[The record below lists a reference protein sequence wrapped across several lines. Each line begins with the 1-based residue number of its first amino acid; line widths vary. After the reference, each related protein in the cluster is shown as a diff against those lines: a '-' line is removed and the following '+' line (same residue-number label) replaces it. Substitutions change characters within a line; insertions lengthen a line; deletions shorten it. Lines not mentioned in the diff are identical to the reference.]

1 MPKIK
6 EVFTRVDWVEERIYP
21 TARNVPAAYQEVE
34 WIWSSWTQWID
45 TWVTPTSNT
54 MSQIKFMNL
63 ATTWDVI
70 YWMYNWNDNADYRF
84 FNASWTMY
92 WDINS
97 SRINWSSV
105 AVNTLYELELWNN
118 YVKNVWDTS
127 NILSWSTVSW
137 YTGSTTIKLN
147 NYNNSTYSQN
157 KWYYVKI
164 REWATQVRNFIPC
177 YRKSDWVIWLYDTIW
192 QQFYTNSWSGTFTKW
207 NDV

>member
-6 EVFTRVDWVEERIYP
+6 EVFMRVDWAEERIYP

-63 ATTWDVI
+63 AATWYVI
-70 YWMYNWNDNADYRF
+70 YWMCNWNDNADYRL
-84 FNASWTMY
+84 FNDNSNIY

-97 SRINWSSV
+97 SRVNWSTLSANV
-105 AVNTLYELELWNN
+105 LYEFELWNN
-118 YVKNVWDTS
+118 YVKNVWASS
-127 NILSWSTVSW
+127 NLVSWSVVSW
-137 YTGSTTIKLN
+137 YTWSTTIKLN
-147 NYNNSTYSQN
+147 NYNNSSYSQN
-157 KWYYVKI
+157 KWYYIKI
-164 REWATQVRNFIPC
+164 REWTTQVRNFIPC
-177 YRKSDWVIWLYDTIW
+177 YRKADWVIWLYDTIW
-192 QQFYTNSWSGTFTKW
+192 QQFYTNQWSGTFTKW